1 MGRSTYAGRSGAQL
15 GHVTFEVS
23 VRHLSE
29 DMGSAVRGEGSSG
42 EGSGPDT
49 HLQLPVG
56 SRR

>member
-1 MGRSTYAGRSGAQL
+1 MGRSTYVGRWGPQF

-23 VRHLSE
+23 VRHLGE
-29 DMGSAVRGEGSSG
+29 DMGSAGRGEGSSG